1 MFSFWN
7 HLLGAL
13 TVRIHRF
20 FLNFSKQPDAILV
33 YPNLFCGGFSS
44 LTSLKKIEI
53 NSIVDLTENQYNK
66 HDSPKFLINY
76 FELPVPDR
84 GVPTLD
90 EVFTAVKWIQDQLE
104 NNKKVFVHCNLGR
117 GRGPLLTVLYL
128 IYTGMNKNDAIMK
141 LNNKRS
147 YVFLNHR
154 QQEFI
159 DLFENQLH

>member
-13 TVRIHRF
+13 RVRIHRF
-20 FLNFSKQPDAILV
+20 FLNFSKQPDAVLV

-117 GRGPLLTVLYL
+117 GRGPLLTALYL
-128 IYTGMNKNDAIMK
+128 VYTGMNTHDVIELLRK
-141 LNNKRS
+141 KRP
-147 YVFLNHR
+147 YVFFNYN
-154 QQEFI
+154 QQKFLT
-159 DLFENQLH
+159 LFEKKLH